1 MVSIADVA
9 FAAGV
14 SPTTVSHALSG
25 KRKVSPDV
33 VRRVRDAMDRLGY
46 QPSRSAQN
54 LARGT
59 TRILAIVVPDIGN
72 SYFAELA
79 KGVEAAAVQRGYNVI
94 LCTTGFD
101 HAREMQYLEMIK
113 SRAVDG
119 IIYSA
124 GAPPTNSELH
134 RLLGDVP
141 LVFVDE
147 EIIGTDFT
155 SVVSDSEDGAK
166 LVARHLLDL
175 GHRSALVL
183 DIQGEGATSLR
194 RVGGFREAWRAGGG
208 DDFPVV
214 KSDLTEPG
222 GRLAVGPYVEA
233 MRAGDITAIFALND
247 FMAIGAINHLRKEGI
262 DVPRQVSVVGFDD
275 VSAGVYSYPPLTT
288 VRQNVLGLG
297 MAATSA
303 LIESLDGRK
312 PLTGE
317 QMVLPVELIIREST
331 GASPPRR
338 SR

>member
-9 FAAGV
+9 AAAGV

-25 KRKVSPDV
+25 KRKVSPDIV
-33 VRRVRDAMDRLGY
+33 ERVHEAMDRLGY

-79 KGVEAAAVQRGYNVI
+79 KGVEAAATERGYNLL

-101 HAREMQYLEMIK
+101 HEREKQYLEMIK

-119 IIYSA
+119 VIYSA
-124 GAPPTNSELH
+124 GSPPTNSELH

-141 LVFVDE
+141 LIFVDE

-155 SVVSDSEDGAK
+155 SVVSDSEKGAQ

-175 GHRSALVL
+175 GHRSVL
-183 DIQGEGATSLR
+183 LLDLQGEGATSVR
-194 RVGGFREAWRAGGG
+194 RVGGFREAWLAGGG
-208 DDFPVV
+208 GDISIV
-214 KSDLTEPG
+214 KSDLTEQG
-222 GRLAVGPYVEA
+222 GRTAIGSYVEK
-233 MRAGDITAIFALND
+233 MRAGEITAIFALND
-247 FMAIGAINHLRKEGI
+247 FMAIGAINQLRQDGI
-262 DVPRQVSVVGFDD
+262 DVPRHVSVVGFDD
-275 VSAGVYSYPPLTT
+275 VSAGVYSYPTLTT

-297 MAATSA
+297 ATATAA
-303 LIESLDGRK
+303 LIDSLEEHK
-312 PLTGE
+312 PLNGE
-317 QMVLPVELIIREST
+317 QVVLPVELIVRQST
-331 GASPPRR
+331 GPRCT
-338 SR
+338 

>member
-1 MVSIADVA
+1 MPVVSIADVA
-9 FAAGV
+9 AAAGV

-25 KRKVSPDV
+25 KRKVSPEIV
-33 VRRVRDAMDRLGY
+33 ERVRAAMDRLGY

-59 TRILAIVVPDIGN
+59 TRILAVVVPDIGN

-79 KGVEAAAVQRGYNVI
+79 KGVEAAAVERGYNVL

-101 HAREMQYLEMIK
+101 HEREKQYLQMIK

-119 IIYSA
+119 VIYSA
-124 GAPPTNSELH
+124 GSPPTNSELH
-134 RLLGDVP
+134 GLLGDVP

-147 EIIGTDFT
+147 EIFGTDFT
-155 SVVSDSEDGAK
+155 SVVSDSDHGAK

-175 GHRSALVL
+175 GHRSALLL
-183 DIQGEGATSLR
+183 DLQGEGATSIR
-194 RVGGFREAWRAGGG
+194 RVGGFGEAWRAGGG
-208 DDFPVV
+208 DFTVV

-222 GRLAVGPYVEA
+222 GRKAVIPHIEA

-247 FMAIGAINHLRKEGI
+247 FMAIGAINQLRQEGI
-262 DVPRQVSVVGFDD
+262 EVPRRVSVVGFDD
-275 VSAGVYSYPPLTT
+275 VSAGVYSYPTLTT
-288 VRQNVLGLG
+288 IRQNVLGLG
-297 MAATSA
+297 AAGTSA
-303 LIESLDGRK
+303 LIDSLEGRK

-331 GASPPRR
+331 GPRCT
-338 SR
+338 S